1 MFDKFWAV
9 FSLSMII
16 AFLGTIIYFVTDI
29 DLVVVVAIVVVMAV
43 YDFWRSFALD
53 NDRPSS

>member
-9 FSLSMII
+9 FSLLMVI

-29 DLVVVVAIVVVMAV
+29 DLVVVVAIVVVMV
-43 YDFWRSFALD
+43 IYDFWRSFARD
-53 NDRPSS
+53 DGNPSS